1 MRRRAKGGAKRRG
14 KISHARDVLGSTPK
28 GPHNF
33 VSEAG
38 PGCVIAHGVDAP
50 WCLGHER
57 IDPRDYDAD
66 AVFPDLAVDPESGIL
81 SVVNASGKARV
92 AYVTVYDH
100 PVLRADGTPHAPGRT
115 VNADGV
121 ERECVTFI
129 MTLPPRT
136 IVHAARLADVTAE
149 IDSDVQDWSMHPAPE
164 DEHPLAL
171 GFPLGSR
178 PGGGAARLD
187 AYLCTQGENGGLTH
201 FFSGNLHAVD
211 FRCPVGCEVLAVAD
225 AEVVEVRDEET
236 VTGIATANLF
246 RWNSV
251 MLKVDAP
258 DADDEKPNGGDL
270 YVEYVHVAARSACV
284 AVGERVRRGQKIC
297 KSGSV
302 GFSPEPHLHFT
313 AFRSR
318 DPAAPTVRVRFAAE
332 PRRRINTK
340 NQLTAQSASE
350 GAADAAKSAKSA
362 KSANAS
368 SDASSDD
375 GATFSPVAGRWYDA
389 AGEAPAPRDS

>member
-1 MRRRAKGGAKRRG
+1 M
-14 KISHARDVLGSTPK
+14 
-28 GPHNF
+28 
-33 VSEAG
+33 
-38 PGCVIAHGVDAP
+38 
-50 WCLGHER
+50 
-57 IDPRDYDAD
+57 
-66 AVFPDLAVDPESGIL
+66 
-81 SVVNASGKARV
+81 
-92 AYVTVYDH
+92 
-100 PVLRADGTPHAPGRT
+100 
-115 VNADGV
+115 
-121 ERECVTFI
+121 
-129 MTLPPRT
+129 
-136 IVHAARLADVTAE
+136 HAARLADVTAE

-270 YVEYVHVAARSACV
+270 YVEYVHVAARSFASPSANACDGV
-284 AVGERVRRGQKIC
+284 KRSAKAGASDSRPSRTCTSQRSGRG
-297 KSGSV
+297 
-302 GFSPEPHLHFT
+302 T
-313 AFRSR
+313 
-318 DPAAPTVRVRFAAE
+318 
-332 PRRRINTK
+332 RRRPPCACGSPPSRGEELTLKINLQR
-340 NQLTAQSASE
+340 NQRARAPP
-350 GAADAAKSAKSA
+350 DAASA

>member
-136 IVHAARLADVTAE
+136 IVHVCTRVTAE

-164 DEHPLAL
+164 DEHLPRW
-171 GFPLGSR
+171 GSR
-178 PGGGAARLD
+178 GVETRRRRRASRRVSLHAG
-187 AYLCTQGENGGLTH
+187 QNGGLTH
-201 FFSGNLHAVD
+201 SSGNLHAVD
-211 FRCPVGCEVLAVAD
+211 FRCPVGCEVLVVAD

-332 PRRRINTK
+332 PRRRIDTK

>member
-14 KISHARDVLGSTPK
+14 KISHARDALGSTPK
-28 GPHNF
+28 GPRNF

-100 PVLRADGTPHAPGRT
+100 PVLRADGTPHARGRT
-115 VNADGV
+115 VTADGV
-121 ERECVTFI
+121 ERACVTFI
-129 MTLPPRT
+129 LTLPPRT
-136 IVHAARLADVTAE
+136 IVHAARLADVAAE
-149 IDSDVQDWSMHPAPE
+149 IDSDVQDWSTHPAPE

-171 GFPLGSR
+171 GFPLGSK
-178 PGGGAARLD
+178 PGGSAAATD
-187 AYLCTQGENGGLTH
+187 AYLCTQGENGDLTH
-201 FFSGNLHAVD
+201 FFAGNLHAID

-225 AEVVEVRDEET
+225 ATVVEVRDEET

-251 MLKVDAP
+251 TLKVDT
-258 DADDEKPNGGDL
+258 DVDTNVENGNGGDL

-284 AVGERVRRGQKIC
+284 AVGDRVRRGQKIC
-297 KSGSV
+297 ASGSV

-318 DPAAPTVRVRFAAE
+318 DPAAPTVRVRFAKE
-332 PRRRINTK
+332 PRRARHDESTSH
-340 NQLTAQSASE
+340 T
-350 GAADAAKSAKSA
+350 ADAVGGGGRA
-362 KSANAS
+362 
-368 SDASSDD
+368 D
-375 GATFSPVAGRWYDA
+375 GARSKSRGDVNDGETFLPVAGRWYDA
-389 AGEAPAPRDS
+389 AGEAPAPLS

>member
-1 MRRRAKGGAKRRG
+1 M
-14 KISHARDVLGSTPK
+14 
-28 GPHNF
+28 
-33 VSEAG
+33 
-38 PGCVIAHGVDAP
+38 
-50 WCLGHER
+50 GHER

-136 IVHAARLADVTAE
+136 IMHAARLADVTAE
-149 IDSDVQDWSMHPAPE
+149 IDSDVQDWSTHPAPE

-178 PGGGAARLD
+178 PGGDSENAARQD

-225 AEVVEVRDEET
+225 AEVVEVRDKET

-251 MLKVDAP
+251 MLKVKTR

-297 KSGSV
+297 ASGSV

-332 PRRRINTK
+332 PRRRRRE
-340 NQLTAQSASE
+340 SE
-350 GAADAAKSAKSA
+350 GTADAASA

-368 SDASSDD
+368 SDASSED

>member
-14 KISHARDVLGSTPK
+14 KISHARDALGSTPK
-28 GPHNF
+28 GPRNF

-57 IDPRDYDAD
+57 IDPRDYDTD

-136 IVHAARLADVTAE
+136 IMHAARLADVTAE
-149 IDSDVQDWSMHPAPE
+149 IDSDVQDWSTHPAPE

-178 PGGGAARLD
+178 PGGDSENDSENA

-251 MLKVDAP
+251 TLKVETRR
-258 DADDEKPNGGDL
+258 DADDENDEKPNGPNGGDL

-297 KSGSV
+297 ASGSV

-332 PRRRINTK
+332 PRRRRRE
-340 NQLTAQSASE
+340 SE
-350 GAADAAKSAKSA
+350 GTADAASA

-368 SDASSDD
+368 SDASSED
-375 GATFSPVAGRWYDA
+375 GATFLPVAGRWYDA

>member
-14 KISHARDVLGSTPK
+14 KISHARDALGSTPK

-178 PGGGAARLD
+178 PGGGAAHLD

-332 PRRRINTK
+332 PRRRIDTK

-350 GAADAAKSAKSA
+350 GAADAASA

>member
-1 MRRRAKGGAKRRG
+1 
-14 KISHARDVLGSTPK
+14 
-28 GPHNF
+28 
-33 VSEAG
+33 
-38 PGCVIAHGVDAP
+38 
-50 WCLGHER
+50 LGHER
-57 IDPRDYDAD
+57 IDPRDYDTD

-100 PVLRADGTPHAPGRT
+100 PVLRADGTPHARGRT

-136 IVHAARLADVTAE
+136 IMHAARLADVTAE
-149 IDSDVQDWSMHPAPE
+149 IDSDVQDWSTHPAPE

-178 PGGGAARLD
+178 PGGDSENDSENA

-251 MLKVDAP
+251 TLKVETRR
-258 DADDEKPNGGDL
+258 DADDENDEKPNGPNGGDL

-297 KSGSV
+297 ASGSV

-332 PRRRINTK
+332 PRRRRRE
-340 NQLTAQSASE
+340 SE
-350 GAADAAKSAKSA
+350 GTADAASA

-368 SDASSDD
+368 SDASSED
-375 GATFSPVAGRWYDA
+375 GATFLPVAGRWYDA

>member
-1 MRRRAKGGAKRRG
+1 MRARAAGGMRRRAKGGAKRRG
-14 KISHARDVLGSTPK
+14 KPSHAKDALGSTPK

-33 VSEAG
+33 VPEAG

-100 PVLRADGTPHAPGRT
+100 PVLRADGTPHARGRT

-129 MTLPPRT
+129 VTLPPKM
-136 IVHAARLADVTAE
+136 ILHAARLAVVTAE
-149 IDSDVQDWSMHPAPE
+149 IDSDVQDLSTHPAPE
-164 DEHPLAL
+164 DEHPLLL

-178 PGGGAARLD
+178 PGGADLPHER
-187 AYLCTQGENGGLTH
+187 AYLCTQGENGHLTH
-201 FFSGNLHAVD
+201 FFSGNAHAVD
-211 FRCPVGCEVLAVAD
+211 FRCPVGTPVLAVAD
-225 AEVVEVRDEET
+225 ATVVDVRDEET

-251 MLKVDAP
+251 MLKVDTKEKEN
-258 DADDEKPNGGDL
+258 DEGGDL
-270 YVEYVHVAARSACV
+270 YVEYVHVAAKSAIV
-284 AVGERVRRGQKIC
+284 AVGDVVRRGQKIC
-297 KSGSV
+297 ESGSV

-332 PRRRINTK
+332 EKQKPDGGRDSSGRRRST
-340 NQLTAQSASE
+340 SDGES
-350 GAADAAKSAKSA
+350 
-362 KSANAS
+362 NATELERRCT
-368 SDASSDD
+368 
-375 GATFSPVAGRWYDA
+375 TFLPVAGRWYDA
-389 AGEAPAPRDS
+389 FGEAPAPEV

>member
-1 MRRRAKGGAKRRG
+1 
-14 KISHARDVLGSTPK
+14 
-28 GPHNF
+28 
-33 VSEAG
+33 
-38 PGCVIAHGVDAP
+38 
-50 WCLGHER
+50 LGHER
-57 IDPRDYDAD
+57 IDPRDYDTD

-136 IVHAARLADVTAE
+136 IMHAARLADVTAE
-149 IDSDVQDWSMHPAPE
+149 IDSDVQDWSTHPAPE

-178 PGGGAARLD
+178 PGGDSENDSENA

-251 MLKVDAP
+251 MLKVETRD
-258 DADDEKPNGGDL
+258 DADDEKPNGPNGGDL

-297 KSGSV
+297 ASGSV

-332 PRRRINTK
+332 PRRRRRE
-340 NQLTAQSASE
+340 SE
-350 GAADAAKSAKSA
+350 GTADAASA

-368 SDASSDD
+368 SDASSED
-375 GATFSPVAGRWYDA
+375 GATFLPVAGRWYDA

>member
-1 MRRRAKGGAKRRG
+1 MRERLSLLRARAAGGMRRRAKGGAKRRG
-14 KISHARDVLGSTPK
+14 KPSHAKDALGSTPK

-33 VSEAG
+33 VPEAG

-100 PVLRADGTPHAPGRT
+100 PVLRADGTPHARGRT

-129 MTLPPRT
+129 VTLPPRM
-136 IVHAARLADVTAE
+136 ILHAARLAVVTAE
-149 IDSDVQDWSMHPAPE
+149 IDSDVQDWSTHPAPE

-178 PGGGAARLD
+178 PGGKDEDER
-187 AYLCTQGENGGLTH
+187 AYLCTQGENGHLTH

-211 FRCPVGCEVLAVAD
+211 FRCPVGSEVLAVAD
-225 AEVVEVRDEET
+225 ATVVDVRDDET

-251 MLKVDAP
+251 MLKVDTKQN
-258 DADDEKPNGGDL
+258 DGDL
-270 YVEYVHVAARSACV
+270 FVEYVHVAARSAVV
-284 AVGERVRRGQKIC
+284 AVGDVVRRGQKIC
-297 KSGSV
+297 ESGSV

-332 PRRRINTK
+332 EKQKRDGGRDGGRRQAT
-340 NQLTAQSASE
+340 SDGES
-350 GAADAAKSAKSA
+350 
-362 KSANAS
+362 NATEVERQK
-368 SDASSDD
+368 
-375 GATFSPVAGRWYDA
+375 TFLPVAGRWYDA
-389 AGEAPAPRDS
+389 FGEAPAPEV

>member
-1 MRRRAKGGAKRRG
+1 MRRRAKGSAKRRG
-14 KISHARDVLGSTPK
+14 KPSHTKDALGSTPK

-33 VSEAG
+33 VPEAG

-100 PVLRADGTPHAPGRT
+100 PVLRADGTPHARGRT

-129 MTLPPRT
+129 VNLPPRM
-136 IVHAARLADVTAE
+136 ILHAARLAVVTAE
-149 IDSDVQDWSMHPAPE
+149 IDSDVQDLSTHPAPE
-164 DEHPLAL
+164 DEHPLLL

-178 PGGGAARLD
+178 PGGTDLPHER
-187 AYLCTQGENGGLTH
+187 AYLCTQGENGHLTH
-201 FFSGNLHAVD
+201 FFSGNAHALD
-211 FRCPVGCEVLAVAD
+211 FRCPVGSEVLAVAD
-225 AEVVEVRDEET
+225 ATVVDVRDEET

-251 MLKVDAP
+251 MLKVDTKEN
-258 DADDEKPNGGDL
+258 DGDL
-270 YVEYVHVAARSACV
+270 YVEYVHVAARSAVV
-284 AVGERVRRGQKIC
+284 AVGDRVRRGQKIC
-297 KSGSV
+297 ESGSV

-332 PRRRINTK
+332 EERDGGRDGGRRQAT
-340 NQLTAQSASE
+340 SDGES
-350 GAADAAKSAKSA
+350 
-362 KSANAS
+362 NATGR
-368 SDASSDD
+368 SDD
-375 GATFSPVAGRWYDA
+375 GAKPKKTFLPVAGRWYDA
-389 AGEAPAPRDS
+389 FGEAPAPEVC

>member
-14 KISHARDVLGSTPK
+14 KISHARDALGSTPK
-28 GPHNF
+28 GPRNF

-57 IDPRDYDAD
+57 IDPRDYDTD

-136 IVHAARLADVTAE
+136 IMHAARLADVTAE
-149 IDSDVQDWSMHPAPE
+149 IDSDVQDWSTHPAPE

-178 PGGGAARLD
+178 PGGDSENDSENA

-251 MLKVDAP
+251 TLKVETRR
-258 DADDEKPNGGDL
+258 DADDENDEKPNGPNGGDL
-270 YVEYVHVAARSACV
+270 YVEY
-284 AVGERVRRGQKIC
+284 VGERVRRGQKIC
-297 KSGSV
+297 ASGSV

-332 PRRRINTK
+332 PRRRRRE
-340 NQLTAQSASE
+340 SE
-350 GAADAAKSAKSA
+350 GTADAASA

-368 SDASSDD
+368 SDASSED
-375 GATFSPVAGRWYDA
+375 GATFLPVAGRWYDA